1 MRSQVRLA
9 KRDRNATPLP
19 YTASPLRLVLSDILL
34 VFANAWASP
43 ELILPLCLGRTK
55 SLDELHPSFQNGVSV
70 VTQAFLTIGQVLFL
84 LSLPL
89 AIIFMIPALW
99 IIIYIAASL
108 LLNYVICMLV
118 LNGFRRVLVSQ
129 VPVDSPGHEREQW
142 FFINGVAGG
151 YHWLQNS
158 IDQLSY
164 TFGRKV
170 TGIHN
175 RTAGLPFDL
184 VECLIQRGFA
194 YATADVRVAYPLVKR
209 ALLNLSCEKVVLILH
224 SQGGIEGGL
233 IIDWL
238 LDEMPQD
245 LLQKLEVYTF
255 GNAANHFNNPHRI
268 WRCGNG
274 ERSRIQRRA
283 NRSIGYIEH
292 YANTADPVSWLGVLR
307 FANIPNRYMGR
318 LFVRPGSGH
327 LLNQHYL
334 DNMFTL
340 GPDMMVLESNP
351 FMDMEVDT
359 KTDMAPGKTM
369 RDSESE
375 DREETLFPIP
385 RIESQLRQTC
395 EPNNVRG
402 LLYVKDFSRLW
413 AYRNGGSPEES
424 KTPCC

>member
-9 KRDRNATPLP
+9 KRAVNATPLP
-19 YTASPLRLVLSDILL
+19 YTASPLKLVLSDILIVL
-34 VFANAWASP
+34 RNLWASP
-43 ELILPLCLGRTK
+43 ELILPLCLGHTK
-55 SLDELHPSFQNGVSV
+55 PLDELYPSFQTGVSV
-70 VTQAFLTIGQVLFL
+70 VTQAILTVGQVLFL

-89 AIIFMIPALW
+89 AILFMIPALW
-99 IIIYIAASL
+99 FMIYVATSL
-108 LLNYVICMLV
+108 FLNYAICMLV

-129 VPVDSPGHEREQW
+129 VPVDTSGHEQEQW

-151 YHWLQNS
+151 YYWLQNS

-184 VECLIQRGFA
+184 IECLIQRDLA
-194 YATADVRVAYPLVKR
+194 YATGDVRVAYPLVKE
-209 ALLNLSCEKVVLILH
+209 ALLNRSCEKVVLILH
-224 SQGGIEGGL
+224 SQGGIEGSL

-238 LDEMPQD
+238 LNEIPQD
-245 LLQKLEVYTF
+245 LVAKLEVYTF
-255 GNAANHFNNPHRI
+255 GNAANHFNNPRRT
-268 WRCGNG
+268 WRCENG
-274 ERSRIQRRA
+274 DRSSIQRA

-292 YANTADPVSWLGVLR
+292 YANAADPVSWLGVLR

-340 GPDMMVLESNP
+340 GPDMTVLESNP

-359 KTDMAPGKTM
+359 KSDMVPGETVH
-369 RDSESE
+369 DSEAE
-375 DREETLFPIP
+375 DREETLFPVP
-385 RIESQLRQTC
+385 RIESYHHDRRPLR
-395 EPNNVRG
+395 
-402 LLYVKDFSRLW
+402 VKDFSRLW
-413 AYRNGGSPEES
+413 AYRNGGSPEQ
-424 KTPCC
+424 PCIAYS